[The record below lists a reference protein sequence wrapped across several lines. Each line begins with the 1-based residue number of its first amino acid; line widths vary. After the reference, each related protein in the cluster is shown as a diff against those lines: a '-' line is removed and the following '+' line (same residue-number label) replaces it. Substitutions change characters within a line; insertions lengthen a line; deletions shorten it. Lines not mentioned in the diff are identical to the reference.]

1 MFCLLF
7 TLLSSWT
14 CCNDFVVKD
23 VNHPATPSTTAEE
36 EDLQRENDTQALLD
50 YIEKFNELLE
60 NKMYNEA
67 AIHAANS
74 IKGILRTPETMQRFK
89 GKLLSIIT
97 GASQMDNLCYFFVFV
112 CGMFVVCMQICTYVP
127 F

>member
-1 MFCLLF
+1 MLCLLF
-7 TLLSSWT
+7 TLLSTWT
-14 CCNDFVVKD
+14 CCDDVVVKD

-60 NKMYNEA
+60 NKMYSEA

-89 GKLLSIIT
+89 GKLLSNIRR
-97 GASQMDNLCYFFVFV
+97 M
-112 CGMFVVCMQICTYVP
+112 
-127 F
+127 